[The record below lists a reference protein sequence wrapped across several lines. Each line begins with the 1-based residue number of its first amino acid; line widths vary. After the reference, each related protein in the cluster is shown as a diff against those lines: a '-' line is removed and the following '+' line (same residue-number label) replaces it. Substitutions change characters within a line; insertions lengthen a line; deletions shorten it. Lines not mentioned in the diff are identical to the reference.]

1 MWKYP
6 IEITKGRRYQS
17 HLGVI
22 KTLVEVSIG
31 LGCLGLYSVFL
42 PSSQFVR
49 NLILFLQ

>member
-22 KTLVEVSIG
+22 NTLVEVSIG
-31 LGCLGLYSVFL
+31 LGLYSVFL

-49 NLILFLQ
+49 YLILFLQ